1 MATLL
6 TIDGL
11 VASPQAWTLQDMQS
25 LPPEIQIP
33 DVSEKIPDRKGVG
46 VTLQGILN
54 LVKPTIDDFW
64 ITFHASHDDFSS
76 SIPADPTVID
86 TGVVIYALE
95 GAALPVEKG
104 GPTRFVIPNPAA
116 CQTAELDECA
126 NVKFLDRI
134 EITAERGRDTRPT
147 NEDEHAALHDHDH

>member
-1 MATLL
+1 M
-6 TIDGL
+6 
-11 VASPQAWTLQDMQS
+11 
-25 LPPEIQIP
+25 
-33 DVSEKIPDRKGVG
+33 
-46 VTLQGILN
+46 
-54 LVKPTIDDFW
+54 
-64 ITFHASHDDFSS
+64 
-76 SIPADPTVID
+76 ID

>member
-1 MATLL
+1 MTTLL

-11 VASPQAWTLQDMQS
+11 VASPQSWTLADLQS
-25 LPPEIQIP
+25 LAGEIQIP
-33 DVSEKIPDRKGVG
+33 DVTEKIPDRKGAG
-46 VTLQGILN
+46 LTLKGILN
-54 LVKPTIDDFW
+54 LVQPTIDDFW
-64 ITFHASHDDFSS
+64 ITFHASHDNFSS
-76 SIPADPTVID
+76 SIPADATVID
-86 TGVVIYALE
+86 TGIVIYALDGE
-95 GAALPVEKG
+95 ALPVEKG

-147 NEDEHAALHDHDH
+147 NEEEHAAIHDHDH